1 MEKLPP
7 PSWRASDRLHN
18 LVVDLF
24 EDARHDRQHGRPHL
38 EQVLRQRVETLR
50 VGDRYPQGKVGVVEH
65 SLVDVAQGQERD
77 CHIAAAQRE
86 QALARLNVGSDVRVR
101 QDDSFEYTRRSR
113 RVQEARRVFRTDL
126 KGPGAKRLDDV
137 APSLELV

>member
-1 MEKLPP
+1 MEKLPSPRWRP
-7 PSWRASDRLHN
+7 PDRLHN

-38 EQVLRQRVETLR
+38 EQVLRQGVETLR
-50 VGDRYPQGKVGVVEH
+50 VGDRYAQGKVGVVEH

-77 CHIAAAQRE
+77 RHIVPAQRE

-101 QDDSFEYTRRSR
+101 QDNSFEYARRSR
-113 RVQEARRVFRTDL
+113 RVQEARRGFRPNL
-126 KGPGAKRLDDV
+126 EGPGAKRLDDAV
-137 APSLELV
+137 PALELA